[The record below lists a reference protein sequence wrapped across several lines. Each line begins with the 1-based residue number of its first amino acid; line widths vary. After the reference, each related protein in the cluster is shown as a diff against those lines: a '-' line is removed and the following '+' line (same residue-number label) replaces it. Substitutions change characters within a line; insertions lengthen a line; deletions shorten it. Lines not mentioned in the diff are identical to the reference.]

1 MALAAFMPHGHCYL
15 WSPTMIALQAAA
27 DFAIGCAYLFISAV
41 LFRIF
46 RTRRERFNGV
56 VLSFGI
62 FILACGATH
71 FVEVWNIWH
80 GDYWF
85 SASVKIVTA
94 VASIGTAVY
103 LIRLQ
108 TAMVNLPNRKQFEE
122 ASEERDEAKRENA
135 AKDQFLAALSHELR
149 TPLNPVLLVASEES
163 ENPRNPAHV
172 RAQFAAIAKNVQ
184 VEAQLIDDLLDISR
198 IAQGKLGLKQVH
210 VDVHAVLH
218 NAIALIGPELAEKY
232 VTLSTQLVP
241 GEVAVSGD
249 PIRIEQVFWNVLK
262 NAVKFTP
269 SGGTIQV
276 RSRTLAEPAPRVVI
290 EIEDTGLGLTPE
302 EMTRVFDAFSQG
314 DHAEV
319 SGHRFGG
326 LGLGLAIARRL
337 VELHGGRISVAS
349 PGRDQGA
356 PFTIEF
362 PVEPKVPPRPSAVAA
377 AAGVPPG
384 PAVDTAIL
392 LVDDHEPTLRALED
406 ILKRRGYKVMA
417 VTTVEEA
424 KVLAGRQAFDVVVSD
439 LGLPGESG
447 LELMAHLRD
456 HHGLKGIALTGYGTE
471 RDVQRSKEAG
481 FAIHLTKPV
490 SSAALT
496 AALSTLCEPKS
507 S

>member
-15 WSPTMIALQAAA
+15 WSPTMIALQATS

-46 RTRRERFNGV
+46 RTRKERFNGV

-71 FVEVWNIWH
+71 FVEVWNVWH

-85 SASVKIVTA
+85 SAGVKVVTA

-108 TAMVNLPNRKQFEE
+108 TAMVNLPNRRQFEE

-149 TPLNPVLLVASEES
+149 TPLNPVLLIASEES
-163 ENPRNPAHV
+163 ENPRNSEHI
-172 RAQFAAIAKNVQ
+172 REQFAAIAKNVQ

-198 IAQGKLGLKQVH
+198 IAQGKLGLKQTH
-210 VDVHAVLH
+210 VDVHAVLQ
-218 NAIALIGPELAEKY
+218 NAIALIGPELAEKH
-232 VTLSTQLVP
+232 VTLATQLAP

-269 SGGTIQV
+269 NGGSIQV
-276 RSRTLAEPAPRVVI
+276 RSRTEAGPTPRVVI
-290 EIEDTGLGLTPE
+290 EIEDTGLGLTPG
-302 EMTRVFDAFSQG
+302 EMGRVFDAFSQG
-314 DHAEV
+314 DHADISV
-319 SGHRFGG
+319 HRFGG

-337 VELHGGRISVAS
+337 VELHGGRIAVAS
-349 PGRDQGA
+349 PGRDRGATFTVELPTEPPVPARPPGIVTAAGA
-356 PFTIEF
+356 P
-362 PVEPKVPPRPSAVAA
+362 
-377 AAGVPPG
+377 
-384 PAVDTAIL
+384 PARSVDTAIL
-392 LVDDHEPTLRALED
+392 LVDDHEATLRAVED

-424 KVLAGRQAFDVVVSD
+424 KVLARRQAFDVVVSD
-439 LGLPGESG
+439 VGLPGESG
-447 LELMAHLRD
+447 LELMTHLRD
-456 HHGLKGIALTGYGTE
+456 TYGLKGIALTGYGTE
-471 RDVQRSKEAG
+471 RDIQRSKEAG

-496 AALSTLCEPKS
+496 AAVSTLCEKGA
-507 S
+507 